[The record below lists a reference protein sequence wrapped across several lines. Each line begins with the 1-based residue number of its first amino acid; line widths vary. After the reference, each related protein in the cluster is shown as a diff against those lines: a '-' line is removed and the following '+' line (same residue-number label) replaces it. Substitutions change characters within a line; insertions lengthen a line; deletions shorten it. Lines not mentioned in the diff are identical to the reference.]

1 MEELTPI
8 RIHVATSPE
17 PTTELSVSKA
27 VHGDIALNFLEN
39 SSDDFVVDKEV
50 AKRVIRKID
59 LRILPLLW

>member
-8 RIHVATSPE
+8 GIHVPTSAE

-27 VHGDIALNFLEN
+27 VHGDIALNFIET

-50 AKRVIRKID
+50 AKRVITKID
-59 LRILPLLW
+59 LRVLPLLW

>member
-1 MEELTPI
+1 MEINT
-8 RIHVATSPE
+8 VTSAE

-27 VHGDIALNFLEN
+27 VHGDIALNFLET
-39 SSDDFVVDKEV
+39 SSDDFVHDKEA